1 MRRARYVK
9 GKKVGKGNMVN
20 DVSSPMQPQQHTY
33 MHRSLSLATAPDD
46 LIHP

>member
-20 DVSSPMQPQQHTY
+20 DVRPLCT
-33 MHRSLSLATAPDD
+33 SLALCP
-46 LIHP
+46 